1 MNEQGL
7 VLMGKAAE
15 QYVTFKYVELF
26 IMSGFVLFIIGV
38 IGFIFYAII
47 REER

>member
-26 IMSGFVLFIIGV
+26 IMSGSVLFIIGV
-38 IGFIFYAII
+38 VGFMFYVMI
-47 REER
+47 REGR